1 MSSDQVIPQLRLGE
15 FVAMMA
21 LLISLTALS
30 IDTILPALPAIAT
43 ELGLA
48 RANDIQ
54 FMISAVFFGM
64 AGGQIFYGPLSDS
77 FGRKPALYLALLLYM
92 LGTLICIAATDF
104 SMLLAG
110 RFVQGLGAAGPRI
123 VTTALVRDQHKGAA
137 MARIMSF
144 VMAVFILVPV
154 VAPAIGQAVL
164 LLANWRAIFW
174 GFLVLA
180 VVATAWFVIRQPET
194 LTRTNRIPFSIVR
207 IARAVRE
214 ICTNRVSLGYTI
226 ATGFVLGAFIGYL
239 MSAQQILQQQYALGV
254 RFPLYFAILSL
265 GIGAASIAN
274 ARLVVRYGMQF
285 LSRWALILLSALSIL
300 FFAIALGAAGHPP
313 FAALIAYLL
322 IAFFCFGILFG
333 NFNAMAMEPLGHIAG
348 VGASVVGS
356 LTTFMS
362 LLFGTLIG
370 QSYNGTVLP
379 MVAGF
384 ALLGL
389 ASLAVTRWAERGALA
404 RRGEAG

>member
-1 MSSDQVIPQLRLGE
+1 
-15 FVAMMA
+15 MMA

-30 IDTILPALPAIAT
+30 IDTILPALPAIAA
-43 ELGLA
+43 ELGVQ

-54 FMISAVFFGM
+54 LMISAVFLGM

-77 FGRKPALYLALLLYM
+77 FGRKPALYSALLLYM

-104 SMLLAG
+104 SALLAG

-123 VTTALVRDQHKGAA
+123 ITTALVRDQHKGAA

-154 VAPAIGQAVL
+154 VAPAIGQAAL
-164 LLANWRAIFW
+164 LLADWRAIFW

-180 VVATAWFVIRQPET
+180 IIATAWFALRQPET
-194 LTRTNRIPFSIVR
+194 LTRDHRIPFSISR

-214 ICTNRVSLGYTI
+214 ICTNRVSLGYTL
-226 ATGFVLGAFIGYL
+226 ATGFILGAFIGYL

-254 RFPLYFAILSL
+254 QFPLYFAILSL
-265 GIGAASIAN
+265 GIGAASFAN
-274 ARLVVRYGMQF
+274 AKLVVRYGMRF
-285 LSRWALILLSALSIL
+285 LSHWALILLSVLSIL
-300 FFAIALGAAGHPP
+300 FFAIAFRATGHPP
-313 FAALIAYLL
+313 LFALIAYLL
-322 IAFFCFGILFG
+322 VVFFCFGILFG

-356 LTTFMS
+356 LTLFLS

-379 MVAGF
+379 LVAGF

-389 ASLAVTRWAERGALA
+389 AALAVTLWVERGTVAG
-404 RRGEAG
+404 RGEPGY